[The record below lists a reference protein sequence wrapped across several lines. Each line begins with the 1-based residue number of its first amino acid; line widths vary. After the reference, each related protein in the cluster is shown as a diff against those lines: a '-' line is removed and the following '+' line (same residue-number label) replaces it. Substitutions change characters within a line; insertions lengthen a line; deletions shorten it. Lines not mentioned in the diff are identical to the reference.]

1 MEEKKGPAA
10 PQPEPDNQ
18 PKSDIPVEPAAPAAP
33 AEPSASVE
41 PAAPAAPA
49 APVEPAAPVAPAKPA
64 APAAPAEPATPA
76 EPPAPAAPMAPTAP
90 AVPVAPAAP
99 QPAPASAPQVEGAAQ
114 TPQAP
119 QQPTAAPTQPFDP
132 AQQSAQPVPGPAQA
146 PYGAYPPPPAPGYPA
161 PSNGKATGALICGI
175 LAIVFSFIPIVG
187 IVLGIVAIVLAS
199 KAVKFAGKSGKTT
212 GGKVCGIIGI
222 VFSILW
228 AIFSFVLTMGIIG
241 SINAYESDY
250 VPSADVPAGS
260 SSLAEDMG
268 AEEQAIA
275 DLVSTELDKYKNAD
289 SAVLSALGAEYDD
302 EDLVTIDG
310 VDMSLRD
317 LGIDPNEV
325 AVWATTDFDYSIDS
339 VYIDSDGA
347 TATVYVDTT
356 ERDFFEM
363 GMLFND
369 LLDEYISSGAADA
382 ADLETAKAKVGE
394 LYGQAMAES
403 TAMTDY
409 YAAFDMVNEGGT
421 WRIVEDSLEEE
432 LDYVFSTF

>member
-76 EPPAPAAPMAPTAP
+76 EPPAPEAPMAPTAP

-119 QQPTAAPTQPFDP
+119 QQPVAAPTQPFDP
-132 AQQSAQPVPGPAQA
+132 AQQPAQPVPGPAQA

-250 VPSADVPAGS
+250 VPSADVPAS
-260 SSLAEDMG
+260 SSPLAEDMG

-310 VDMSLRD
+310 VDMSLSD

>member
-33 AEPSASVE
+33 AEPSAS
-41 PAAPAAPA
+41 
-49 APVEPAAPVAPAKPA
+49 VEPAAPVAPAKPA

-132 AQQSAQPVPGPAQA
+132 AQQPAQPVPGPAQA

>member
-132 AQQSAQPVPGPAQA
+132 AQQPAQPVPGPAQA